1 MMRKNFL
8 KAASLIAITG
18 LFIAGCATKT
28 VYLTSDEYCQTPT
41 LKAYT
46 VKKGDSLNKIA
57 KDNNTT
63 QQCLIKLNHLK
74 GDVIT
79 PKQRLYLPEVTQ

>member
-1 MMRKNFL
+1 MNKRIL
-8 KAASLIAITG
+8 KSATLVAITG

-28 VYLTSDEYCQTPT
+28 VYLTPDQYCQTPT

-46 VKKGDSLNKIA
+46 VKKGDSLNKVA

-63 QQCLIKLNHLK
+63 KQCIIKLNYLK

-79 PKQRLYLPEVTQ
+79 PKQKLYLPEVVQ